1 MNEQP
6 RRSWWGRNWFW
17 VVPVGCLLPVVLC
30 GGLVALIVAA
40 VFGAIKSSVPYTES
54 LATVKQD
61 AQVQQ
66 LLGDPIEP
74 GFFVTGSI
82 NVSGD
87 SGDADIAYSVSG
99 PKGSG
104 TVYVVAEKTAGE
116 WDFKTLALESAET
129 GDRIDLLPQDTEP

>member
-1 MNEQP
+1 MIEHT

-17 VVPVGCLLPVVLC
+17 VVPAGCLIPVVLC
-30 GGLVALIVAA
+30 GGFVALIVAV
-40 VFGAIKSSVPYTES
+40 VFGAIKSSAPYTES
-54 LATVKQD
+54 LAV
-61 AQVQQ
+61 VQRHPHAHE
-66 LLGDPIEP
+66 LLGAPIEP

-82 NVSGD
+82 NVSGS

-116 WDFKTLALESAET
+116 WEFKTLALNAGEW
-129 GDRIDLLPQDTEP
+129 GKRFNLLPQE